1 MRYTA
6 MAMVAAAALALTACS
21 APETQE
27 GAPTNGSTPDQVTEL
42 LAAHGLQ
49 DLDGLDPREL
59 VDRLD
64 LMPVEDRPTD
74 LMASVRP
81 GSLLLSDTAG
91 GEEVELDLP
100 EDLFYLSMAPYVD
113 RTHDC
118 FHHSLT
124 SCMGE
129 LSGAEVTVTITDDA
143 DDTVLV
149 EETAPTFDNGFVGY
163 WLPSDIDATVTV
175 EYEGRSASTPIS
187 TGAGDPTCLTT
198 LELV

>member
-1 MRYTA
+1 
-6 MAMVAAAALALTACS
+6 MATVTAAALALTACGAPQTQES
-21 APETQE
+21 AP
-27 GAPTNGSTPDQVTEL
+27 ASGSTPGQVTEL
-42 LAAHGLQ
+42 LSAHGLD

-64 LMPVEDRPTD
+64 LMPVEERPTD

-81 GSLLLSDTAG
+81 GSLVLSDTTG

-129 LSGAEVTVTITDDA
+129 LRGEEVTVTITDDA

-163 WLPSDIDATVTV
+163 WLPGDIEATVTV
-175 EYEGRSASTPIS
+175 EYEGRSGSTPIS
-187 TGAGDPTCLTT
+187 TGVDDPTCLTT
-198 LELV
+198 LELA

>member
-1 MRYTA
+1 
-6 MAMVAAAALALTACS
+6 MATVAAAALALTGCA
-21 APETQE
+21 APD
-27 GAPTNGSTPDQVTEL
+27 APTGESTPGQAAEL
-42 LAAHGLQ
+42 LAAHGLG

-64 LMPVEDRPTD
+64 LMPVEERPTD

-81 GSLLLSDTAG
+81 GALVLSDTTEG
-91 GEEVELDLP
+91 GEVELDLP

-129 LSGAEVTVTITDDA
+129 LRGEEVTVTITDDA

-175 EYEGRSASTPIS
+175 EYEGRSGSTPIS
-187 TGAGDPTCLTT
+187 TGADDPTCLTT
-198 LELV
+198 LALD